1 MGTKAFQN
9 ARIYRRPKFSV
20 GLSFN
25 NDLLNIEVA
34 SSDFSP
40 EELSE
45 LLASYTPQKK
55 FYTLKTGKMVK
66 FDDEDKTFEELFK
79 TMNMIEQRR
88 KNLLKASLICRFIVP
103 LFGINAS
110 EKRKIGN
117 FF

>member
-25 NDLLNIEVA
+25 NDLLNIEVS

-45 LLASYTPQKK
+45 LLGSYTPQKK
-55 FYTLKTGKMVK
+55 FYTLKRGRGSNLTM
-66 FDDEDKTFEELFK
+66 KTKHL
-79 TMNMIEQRR
+79 
-88 KNLLKASLICRFIVP
+88 KNCSKQ
-103 LFGINAS
+103 
-110 EKRKIGN
+110 
-117 FF
+117 